1 MDFERLTR
9 RRRAQVALGS
19 LLLMLAAVGA
29 TRWADAPRWLALA
42 LLLGLAGLLLAWRGL
57 AGLRAGPAAAAPLPA
72 FAEDSERQAQRL
84 VLLESQL
91 AQVPVALWTQSAGGE
106 VKPLNARAH
115 RLIAPGGALD
125 RSELLARL
133 AASRGAAGHE
143 LLRVATE
150 RGSERWLL
158 AGSALNLAGA
168 QTRLLALMPVESELE
183 AETLR
188 AWRQLVHVLT
198 HEIMNS
204 LTPIASLSR
213 TAQELVAESN
223 APDPDLT
230 LALEAVARRAES
242 LARFVT
248 DYRQVSD
255 WPEPRFEV
263 VELRALLDR
272 LEALVGESWRARGGT
287 ARFELDEAT
296 LSLRADAGQL
306 EQVLLNLI
314 KNAADATAGLAAPSL
329 QLSARQVRGG
339 RLQISVQD
347 NGPGVP
353 PGLEADIFLPFFS
366 ARPGGSGIGLAV
378 VRNLVHGMGG
388 TVRCLRPL
396 GGGGL
401 FVLSF

>member
-1 MDFERLTR
+1 MASSRMTR
-9 RRRAQVALGS
+9 WRRGQVVLAGLV
-19 LLLMLAAVGA
+19 LMLAAA
-29 TRWADAPRWLALA
+29 LAARWLDSPRVLALA
-42 LLLGLAGLLLAWRGL
+42 GVLASVALLLAWRGL
-57 AGLRAGPAAAAPLPA
+57 AGLRADASPLVVQPA
-72 FAEDSERQAQRL
+72 FASEAEQLSQRL
-84 VLLESQL
+84 GLIESQL
-91 AQVPVALWTQSAGGE
+91 AQAPVALWTHTAGAG
-106 VKPLNARAH
+106 VQPLNARAH
-115 RLIAPGGALD
+115 RLIAPGGAVD

-133 AASRGAAGHE
+133 AAAESGAAHE
-143 LLRVATE
+143 LLSIATE

-158 AGSALNLAGA
+158 AGSALNLAGT

-213 TAQELVAESN
+213 TAQELVAESER
-223 APDPDLT
+223 PDPDLT
-230 LALEAVARRAES
+230 LALEAVARRAEA
-242 LARFVT
+242 LARFVA

-255 WPEPRFEV
+255 WPEPRLEV
-263 VELRALLDR
+263 VPLRALLDR
-272 LEALVGESWRARGGT
+272 LDALVGESWRARGGT
-287 ARFELDEAT
+287 ATFELEEPT
-296 LSLRADAGQL
+296 LSLRADPGQL
-306 EQVLLNLI
+306 EQALLNLI
-314 KNAADATAGLAAPSL
+314 KNAADATATQAAPRL
-329 QLSARQVRGG
+329 QLQARQVRGG
-339 RLQISVQD
+339 RLQISVLD

-353 PGLEADIFLPFFS
+353 PGLETDIFLPFFS

>member
-1 MDFERLTR
+1 MDSERLTLW
-9 RRRAQVALGS
+9 RRAQVALAGLVLALS
-19 LLLMLAAVGA
+19 AAAAVHWLDSPRVLVLALLAAVFAVG
-29 TRWADAPRWLALA
+29 
-42 LLLGLAGLLLAWRGL
+42 LGWRAL
-57 AGLRAGPAAAAPLPA
+57 AGLRAGSVRPSAQPLA
-72 FAEDSERQAQRL
+72 GEAEQLAQRL
-84 VLLESQL
+84 ALIESRLVQ
-91 AQVPVALWTQSAGGE
+91 APVALWTQSAGGD
-106 VKPLNARAH
+106 VQPLNARAH
-115 RLIAPGGALD
+115 RLIAPGGAVD
-125 RSELLARL
+125 RRELLARL
-133 AASRGAAGHE
+133 AASHGGAGHE
-143 LLRVATE
+143 VLRVATE

-255 WPEPRFEV
+255 WPEPRFEA
-263 VELRALLDR
+263 VELRALLSR

-287 ARFELDEAT
+287 ASFELDEPT

-314 KNAADATAGLAAPSL
+314 KNAADATAGQSAPSL
-329 QLSARQVRGG
+329 QLRARQVRGG

>member
-9 RRRAQVALGS
+9 WRRGKVALAG
-19 LLLMLAAVGA
+19 LALMLAAAGA
-29 TRWADAPRWLALA
+29 THWVDSPRVLVLALVVAA
-42 LLLGLAGLLLAWRGL
+42 LAAGFFWHGL
-57 AGLRAGPAAAAPLPA
+57 AGLRAGSVQPVAPA
-72 FAEDSERQAQRL
+72 FAGEAEQLAQRL
-84 VLLESQL
+84 ALIESQL
-91 AQVPVALWTQSAGGE
+91 AQAPVALWTQAAGGP
-106 VKPLNARAH
+106 VQALNARAH
-115 RLIAPGGALD
+115 RLIAPGGAVD

-133 AASRGAAGHE
+133 AASEGGAGHE

-158 AGSALNLAGA
+158 AGSALQLAGA
-168 QTRLLALMPVESELE
+168 QTRLLALMPIESELE

-213 TAQELVAESN
+213 TAQELVAESER
-223 APDPDLT
+223 PDPDLT
-230 LALEAVARRAES
+230 LALEAVARRAEA

-255 WPEPRFEV
+255 WPEPRLEV
-263 VELRALLDR
+263 VELRSLLDR
-272 LEALVGESWRARGGT
+272 LDALVGESWRARGGS
-287 ARFELDEAT
+287 ARFELEEPT
-296 LSLRADAGQL
+296 LSLKADPGQL
-306 EQVLLNLI
+306 EQALLNLI
-314 KNAADATAGLAAPSL
+314 KNAADATSAQAEPSL
-329 QLSARQVRGG
+329 HLRVRQVRGG

-353 PGLEADIFLPFFS
+353 PGLETDIFLPFFS
-366 ARPGGSGIGLAV
+366 ARAGGSGIGLAV

-388 TVRCLRPL
+388 TVRCVRPL

>member
-9 RRRAQVALGS
+9 WRRAQVVA
-19 LLLMLAAVGA
+19 
-29 TRWADAPRWLALA
+29 
-42 LLLGLAGLLLAWRGL
+42 AGLLLMGASALIARWGESPRVLVLAVVLALAAALLAWRSL
-57 AGLRAGPAAAAPLPA
+57 AGLRAGSSVPTLPA
-72 FAEDSERQAQRL
+72 FASDAEQLGQRL
-84 VLLESQL
+84 ALIESQL
-91 AQVPVALWTQSAGGE
+91 AQAPVALWTQAAGGA
-106 VKPLNARAH
+106 VQPLNARAH
-115 RLIAPGGALD
+115 RLIAPGGAVD

-133 AASRGAAGHE
+133 AASQGGAGHE

-158 AGSALNLAGA
+158 AAGALSLAGA

-213 TAQELVAESN
+213 TAQELVAESS

-263 VELRALLDR
+263 VELRALLSR
-272 LEALVGESWRARGGT
+272 LEALVGESWRSRGGT
-287 ARFELDEAT
+287 ARFELDEPT
-296 LSLRADAGQL
+296 LSLRADTGQL
-306 EQVLLNLI
+306 EQALLNLI
-314 KNAADATAGLAAPSL
+314 KNAADATACLAAPSL
-329 QLSARQVRGG
+329 QVRARQVRGG

-353 PGLEADIFLPFFS
+353 PGLEADIFLPFYS